1 MSGRV
6 TALFLATSSGQPM
19 RPVESAE
26 AVVQRGFAG
35 DRHAARR
42 KGGKRQLLLLEARS
56 HAELDVPPGALKE
69 NVVVEGVPLE
79 SLPVGQRLRLGVQVL
94 LELTGECEP
103 CRKLDVLRRGLK
115 AQSKGRRGQ
124 LARVLE
130 GGEVRVGDGVVLVPA
145 KGP

>member
-1 MSGRV
+1 MSGHV

-19 RPVESAE
+19 KQVTGATALE
-26 AVVQRGFAG
+26 QRGFQG

-42 KGGKRQLLLLEARS
+42 KGGKRQLLLLEGRS
-56 HAELDVPPGALKE
+56 HAELEVPPGALKE
-69 NVVVEGVPLE
+69 NVVIEGVPLE
-79 SLPVGQRLRLGVQVL
+79 SLPVGQRLRLGAQVL

-103 CRKLDVLRRGLK
+103 CRKLETLRQGQR

-130 GGEVRVGDGVVLVPA
+130 GGEVRVGDGVQLVP
-145 KGP
+145 

>member
-1 MSGRV
+1 
-6 TALFLATSSGQPM
+6 M
-19 RPVESAE
+19 RPVEAAE
-26 AVVQRGFAG
+26 ALVQRGFAG
-35 DRHAARR
+35 DRHAAKR
-42 KGGKRQLLLLEARS
+42 KGGKRQLLLLEGRS

-79 SLPVGQRLRLGVQVL
+79 SLPVGHRLRLGDQVL

-103 CRKLDVLRRGLK
+103 CRKLDALRHGLK
-115 AQSKGRRGQ
+115 ALSKGRRGQ

-145 KGP
+145 AEA

>member
-19 RPVESAE
+19 RPVDTAE
-26 AVVQRGFAG
+26 ALAQRGFAG
-35 DRHAARR
+35 DRHAARKR
-42 KGGKRQLLLLEARS
+42 GGKRQLLLLEARS
-56 HAELDVPPGALKE
+56 HAELGVPPGALKE

-79 SLPVGQRLRLGVQVL
+79 SLPAGQQLRLGATVL
-94 LELTGECEP
+94 VELTGECEP
-103 CRKLDVLRRGLK
+103 CRKLNALRPGLM

-130 GGEVRVGDGVVLVPA
+130 GGEVRVGDAVVLVPEA
-145 KGP
+145 GR

>member
-19 RPVESAE
+19 RPVEAAE
-26 AVVQRGFAG
+26 ALVQRGFAG
-35 DRHAARR
+35 DRHAAKR

-69 NVVVEGVPLE
+69 NVVVDGVPLE
-79 SLPVGQRLRLGVQVL
+79 SLPVGQRLRLGDQVL

-103 CRKLDVLRRGLK
+103 CRKLDALRPRLK

-130 GGEVRVGDGVVLVPA
+130 GGEVRVGDGVELVPA
-145 KGP
+145 AGA